1 MAEQLFEND
10 EMKEII
16 NDFIVESGEL
26 VESAMQ
32 DIITIEEKQD
42 DEIINSIFR
51 AVHTIKGTSSFL
63 GFDSLSKLAHKTEDL
78 LGMIRKGEI
87 SINRNITDVLIE
99 SLDIIKT
106 MIENIGN
113 NGFDKGD
120 TSLIITKLESFIKN
134 EAELTGVE
142 DIKNSLPDK
151 NRADIIQEAIHVEK
165 TDIPEKS
172 SEARTRNNIQAK
184 SDQTVRIDV
193 KKLDELMD
201 LVGELVLGKNRL
213 ISLNNNIK
221 KNNDRNFCIEDLEDV
236 TNYIESITNDL
247 QLSVMKA
254 RLVPVGKLFKK
265 LPRMVRDLCKE
276 FNKNILLK
284 INGEETEL
292 DRSLIE
298 LLHDPLIHIIRNSV
312 DHGIETPE
320 ARHHGGKEEKG
331 LLSISA
337 YNENNHVIIEIFD
350 DGKGIDLKSIKDK
363 VREKGIITETEL
375 NNLSDTDIMNLVFI
389 PGLSTAKKLSSISG
403 RGVGMDVV
411 KTNIEK
417 MNGQVHINSEQG
429 KWTNLTIKLPLTLAI
444 MRALIVNISHEL
456 YAIPLNNVI
465 ELVKNRT
472 GLTKS
477 IDKREVLVLR
487 DEIIPIVDMSKVF
500 MSPINMNNCN
510 YLVICKI
517 GDKTIGVKV
526 NSVLGQEEIV
536 IKPLGELMG
545 NINGIGG
552 TTIRGDGKIVL
563 ILDVSSIINKYY

>member
-320 ARHHGGKEEKG
+320 ARHYGGKEEKG